1 MNTVGIE
8 TKDKT
13 EEKRSIRCSVLSN
26 VCQRL
31 KTQTDLTVLNFDYKI
46 EKKRRRRN
54 RVLFLEQ
61 WKWKVTELLWII
73 FFGCF
78 WGITRLLALSSFL
91 VFQSFQHLNPFQVLP
106 FAFCHT
112 TCFGFHLCWWPVVEI
127 GEQYLLFFWFSITR
141 WIRKWLKSSHHSIF
155 FFRLLMYR
163 ISFEIL
169 DIHPTLIYLLLA
181 FDPALH
187 GWISTKIFN

>member
-31 KTQTDLTVLNFDYKI
+31 KAQTDLTVLNFDYKI

-61 WKWKVTELLWII
+61 
-73 FFGCF
+73 
-78 WGITRLLALSSFL
+78 
-91 VFQSFQHLNPFQVLP
+91 
-106 FAFCHT
+106 
-112 TCFGFHLCWWPVVEI
+112 
-127 GEQYLLFFWFSITR
+127 
-141 WIRKWLKSSHHSIF
+141 
-155 FFRLLMYR
+155 
-163 ISFEIL
+163 
-169 DIHPTLIYLLLA
+169 
-181 FDPALH
+181 
-187 GWISTKIFN
+187 